1 MQLTKFLLYSRDRQ
15 MTCVWAA
22 YLGYPTLVK
31 TKKVSLMC
39 PTLEEEESV
48 PGANG
53 DIGSKGQKDKVR
65 RMKEIEGGERV

>member
-1 MQLTKFLLYSRDRQ
+1 M
-15 MTCVWAA
+15 
-22 YLGYPTLVK
+22 K

>member
-1 MQLTKFLLYSRDRQ
+1 
-15 MTCVWAA
+15 
-22 YLGYPTLVK
+22 
-31 TKKVSLMC
+31 MC